1 MSNLQD
7 ATARQNGDAGNEVG
21 TCFITSDSYPDFNY
35 LISLVDLPTP
45 SEGFTYS
52 FEVSYANGWLTY
64 TYEPDPNASAT
75 ALTTYVMPPF
85 LCDAADMNGGA
96 FTNVT
101 VVDQAK
107 TKPKTGQVSNI
118 QFQGKFKLP
127 PHSSHMAIENKDTTE
142 PSQAQWFVNL
152 FIINSATQPQT
163 FGIVTCPL
171 NPYLDGYNGPYEQT
185 LSIDLAQSGNVGVTP
200 VKATSP
206 ESAQIHSVA
215 IGVGEALSNVTF
227 GNWQVNVLGVI
238 NSGDVEG
245 NFPSANQ
252 LSSTNPTATL

>member
-7 ATARQNGDAGNEVG
+7 PTPRQNGVAGSEVG
-21 TCFITSDSYPDFNY
+21 TCFLTSESYPDFNY

-52 FEVSYANGWLTY
+52 FEVSFSNGWLTY

-75 ALTTYVMPPF
+75 ELTTYVMPPF
-85 LCDAADMNGGA
+85 LCDAEDMNGGA

-107 TKPKTGQVSNI
+107 TKPKTGSVSNI

-127 PHSSHMAIENKDTTE
+127 PHSSPTADTTE
-142 PSQAQWFVNL
+142 PSQAQWEVNL
-152 FIINSATQPQT
+152 FIIDSHTLPQT

-185 LSIDLAQSGNVGVTP
+185 LSIDLAQSGNVNVTP

-206 ESAQIHSVA
+206 DSGQIHSVA
-215 IGVGEALSNVTF
+215 IGVSETTTNVPF
-227 GNWQVNVLGVI
+227 GNWQVWV
-238 NSGDVEG
+238 SGEVRSSENVEG
-245 NFPSANQ
+245 NFPSTNQ
-252 LSSTNPTATL
+252 LSRSNPTTYL